1 MPRQKAP
8 DRTKGSLI
16 QARIAQ
22 LVAYQLGTMEVLG
35 SKPAASKIKMEEVA
49 RVEL

>member
-22 LVAYQLGTMEVLG
+22 VVAYQLGTREVLG
-35 SKPAASKIKMEEVA
+35 SKPTASKIKMKEFA